1 MLKDHLIDLEIISQL
16 KERDKLA
23 IYRGKDNSLTL
34 IIDRNDYYN
43 FIYRWYYNY
52 NRTHCINYIET
63 LITQIEKEKIQII
76 ENNNLENLLEL
87 KTSLINSKIGFINL
101 QITYSND
108 VIYVA
113 KIQLLLN
120 RIQNAILD
128 LEEKLILNKFSINNY
143 DQINNIYT
151 INNTIYSTDINN
163 NVFKYDNDF

>member
-1 MLKDHLIDLEIISQL
+1 MLKDYLIDLEIISQL
-16 KERDKLA
+16 KETDKLA
-23 IYRGKDNSLTL
+23 IYRGKDNSLIL
-34 IIDRNDYYN
+34 IIDRNNYYN

-52 NRTHCINYIET
+52 NRNHCIKYIET

-108 VIYVA
+108 VINVA

-128 LEEKLILNKFSINNY
+128 LEEKLILNKLSINNY

>member
-1 MLKDHLIDLEIISQL
+1 MLKDYLIDLEIISQL
-16 KERDKLA
+16 KETDKLA
-23 IYRGKDNSLTL
+23 IYRGKDNSLIL

-52 NRTHCINYIET
+52 NRNHCIKYIET

-76 ENNNLENLLEL
+76 ENNNLDNLLEL

-108 VIYVA
+108 VINVA